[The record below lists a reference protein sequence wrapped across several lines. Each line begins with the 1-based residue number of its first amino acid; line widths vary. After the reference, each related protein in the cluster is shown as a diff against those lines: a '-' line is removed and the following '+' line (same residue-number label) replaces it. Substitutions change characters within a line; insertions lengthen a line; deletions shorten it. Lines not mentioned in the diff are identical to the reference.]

1 MDTPNIQN
9 QKQSRAGARGFTLIE
24 LVLAMVLGSMILAG
38 SIGVFSAMRSMET
51 SFAARFER
59 TNELQITQIIMTR
72 SMLGLQMQETE
83 RSTVTRSNTSTDSV
97 AEQEAEEPESRAR
110 IILETDTSI
119 YPDSTQWTPQRF
131 ELVTAT
137 PPVPIGLAS
146 QAAGW
151 YVEQD
156 RVDSLDFSA
165 SDGSQGAVR
174 GVYELRPAGQR
185 EAIMLKLGLIA
196 PGEFDTPTNE
206 NELYAFTNASYQ
218 IALNPT
224 ESGLQSSP
232 NWTLWWRPILYY
244 EGRQLLEGQ
253 GPSPDTLGTSEE
265 IRARLAG
272 AVPLMHGIERC
283 NWEIYKGDEYVQL
296 FSALEM
302 KDLPAYAQFEVILT
316 NGQYASWM
324 FEVDWV
330 LGDDP
335 STTASGGSGDGE
347 DEDELDGAN
356 DTGENRA
363 TRPGQTIDPDRARV
377 FDFRNDR

>member
-1 MDTPNIQN
+1 MPTNISN
-9 QKQSRAGARGFTLIE
+9 RAPARGFTLIE
-24 LVLAMVLGSMILAG
+24 LVLAMVLGSMILVG
-38 SIGVFSAMRSMET
+38 SIGVFSAMRSMEIA
-51 SFAARFER
+51 FATRFEH
-59 TNELQITQIIMTR
+59 TNELQVTQIIMTR
-72 SMLGLQMQETE
+72 TMLGLQMKETE
-83 RSTVTRSNTSTDSV
+83 RNTVTRSNTSADSV
-97 AEQEAEEPESRAR
+97 AEQEAAEPESRAR
-110 IILETDTSI
+110 IILETDPSI

-165 SDGSQGAVR
+165 TDGSQGAVR

-185 EAIMLKLGLIA
+185 EAIMLKLGLIV
-196 PGEFDTPTNE
+196 PGEFDTPTNQV
-206 NELYAFTNASYQ
+206 ELYELTNTS
-218 IALNPT
+218 LNT
-224 ESGLQSSP
+224 NQTNLQTTP

-244 EGRQLLEGQ
+244 EGSQLLQGQ
-253 GPSPDTLGTSEE
+253 GPLPDTLGTSDE

-272 AVPLMHGIERC
+272 AVPLMHDIERC
-283 NWEIYKGDEYVQL
+283 NWEIFKGDEYVQL

-335 STTASGGSGDGE
+335 STTASGSSGE
-347 DEDELDGAN
+347 DEDDAN

-363 TRPGQTIDPDRARV
+363 TRPGQTIDPDRARTI
-377 FDFRNDR
+377 DFRNDQ